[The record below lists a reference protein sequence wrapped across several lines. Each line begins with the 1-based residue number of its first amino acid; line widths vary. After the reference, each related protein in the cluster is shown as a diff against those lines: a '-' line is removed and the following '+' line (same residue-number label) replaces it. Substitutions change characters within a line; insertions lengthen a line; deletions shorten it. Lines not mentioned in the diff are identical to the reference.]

1 MDNNDKHG
9 FSSDRPIKKM
19 DEDLLGRSGFSQDL
33 AKAIAGWHGN
43 DSLVV
48 ALHGDWGAGKSSIKN
63 MAINELNK
71 INKHKPDIIEFSP
84 WEWAAQDKIT
94 SSFFQEISLTIG
106 LKDKSAE
113 GKKLAKLL
121 KKYGRY
127 LNTGEIITSGLASAL
142 PILFVLATFFGI
154 GGNFSDEAWIK
165 NTSTALLSLFAVWGI
180 WLAWGKK
187 LINQLAGNTEAS
199 SKEEEL
205 TLSQLRQALTDLLK
219 NRDKSVIIVL
229 DDLDRLNANQLQMVF
244 QLVKANTEFP
254 NVVFVL
260 LFQRD
265 LVEEKL
271 TDGKQT
277 GRDYL
282 EKIIQV
288 PFDIPKIETSRVHSL
303 LFQKLDEII
312 DRDKF
317 ALTTFDPTYW
327 GNVFHS
333 SLAGYF
339 TNLRSVYRFTSTFS
353 FHFSLYQGKNAFE
366 VNPVDLIAIE
376 CIRLFE
382 PDVYKEISESKLFF
396 TEARSVRDEKNKAKE
411 EEKFNQILNLTKAD
425 NKEKLKDL
433 LHYIFPTL
441 GRLSGQTY
449 AGSFYDI
456 WLRDM
461 RICHPSNFDKY
472 FLFSIPRGE
481 LSHSELQEMLSL
493 TGDCFALT
501 AFIKELHEREILKN
515 SLGQFIS
522 FIDQIHLKN
531 SRSFISSMLNTCDE
545 VGNDDFSFSLNSA
558 NYMTIYVEKTMKRI
572 EDIDERGDLLL
583 ECFQKSESGL
593 NVVESI
599 LQYEEDRRQKNE
611 DNILLSDSIFE
622 SLKIKFVEKLDLLS
636 ESKENGLINHPQLGS
651 FIYRWKRWGSDDKVS
666 SWLVEQIKNP
676 EYCLILLKSFV
687 QKGSSQAWGDHVS
700 RKTTKIRLDNIEE
713 FFPVNLMEESLK
725 SLNRTDL
732 DLSEQEAIQALKR
745 AISQKEQS

>member
-9 FSSDRPIKKM
+9 FSSDRPINKI

-48 ALHGDWGAGKSSIKN
+48 ALHGDWGSGKSSIKN
-63 MAINELNK
+63 MALNELK
-71 INKHKPDIIEFSP
+71 KVDKHKPDIIEFSP

-113 GKKLAKLL
+113 GKKLSKLL

-127 LNTGEIITSGLASAL
+127 LNTGETITSGLASAL
-142 PILFVLATFFGI
+142 PILFILATFFGI
-154 GGNFSDEAWIK
+154 GGNFSNEVWVK
-165 NTSTALLSLFAVWGI
+165 NTSTVLLSLFAGWGI

-187 LINQLAGNTEAS
+187 LLKQLAGNTEAS
-199 SKEEEL
+199 AKEEEL

-219 NRDKSVIIVL
+219 KRDKSVIIVL
-229 DDLDRLNANQLQMVF
+229 DDLDRLTTKQLQMVF

-288 PFDIPKIETSRVHSL
+288 PFDIPKIETSRLHNL
-303 LFQKLDEII
+303 LCQKLDEII

-317 ALTTFDPTYW
+317 AIKTFDSTYW

-339 TNLRSVYRFTSTFS
+339 NNLRNVYRFTSTLS
-353 FHFSLYQGKNAFE
+353 FHFSLYQRENAFE

-382 PDVYKEISESKLFF
+382 PDVYKKISQSKSFF
-396 TEARSVRDEKNKAKE
+396 TEARSTRDEPNRAKE
-411 EEKFNQILNLTKAD
+411 EEKFNQILNLTND
-425 NKEKLKDL
+425 NNKEKLKDL
-433 LHYIFPTL
+433 LHYIFPPL
-441 GRLSGQTY
+441 GIITGQNY
-449 AGSFYDI
+449 AGSCYDI
-456 WLRDM
+456 WQRDM
-461 RICHPSNFDKY
+461 RVCHPSNFDKY
-472 FLFSIPRGE
+472 FLFSIPTGE

-493 TGDCFALT
+493 TDDSVALT
-501 AFIKELHEREILKN
+501 AFIKELHERNILKN
-515 SLGQFIS
+515 ALGQFMA
-522 FIDQIHLKN
+522 FIEQVPIKN
-531 SRSFISSMLNTCDE
+531 SRSFICSMLNTCDE
-545 VGNDDFSFSLNSA
+545 VGNDDFTFSLNSA
-558 NYMTIYVEKTMKRI
+558 NYMTLYVEKTMKRI
-572 EDIDERGDLLL
+572 EDTDERGNLLF
-583 ECFQKSESGL
+583 ECFQKPESGL
-593 NVVESI
+593 NVVKSI
-599 LQYEEDRRQKNE
+599 LQYEEDRRNNNE
-611 DNILLSDSIFE
+611 GSFLLSNSIFA

-636 ESKENGLINHPQLGS
+636 ESEENVLINHPQLGS
-651 FIYRWKRWGSDDKVS
+651 LIYRWKRWGSDDKVS
-666 SWLVEQIKNP
+666 SWLIEQIKNP
-676 EYCLILLKSFV
+676 DYCLILLKSFV

-700 RKTTKIRLDNIEE
+700 RKTTKIRLENIED
-713 FFPVNLMEESLK
+713 FFPVKLMEDSLK
-725 SLNRTDL
+725 FLDRTNL
-732 DLSEQEAIQALKR
+732 DLSEQEAIEAFTR
-745 AISQKEQS
+745 AISQKKSS